1 MGTLFEQE
9 TRLKFN
15 VDKKNVEEFIED
27 AIEISKKY
35 KIELKDVLE
44 AYKIKEMARY
54 SNLYVING
62 NIHDEQM
69 AGLGKEL
76 SGIKD
81 ALSEITV

>member
-1 MGTLFEQE
+1 
-9 TRLKFN
+9 
-15 VDKKNVEEFIED
+15 
-27 AIEISKKY
+27 
-35 KIELKDVLE
+35 
-44 AYKIKEMARY
+44 MARY